1 MYKLKEYIII
11 KPTLLLKSTLKF
23 TKTSQSL
30 AVNWNKTLLL
40 TML

>member
-1 MYKLKEYIII
+1 MYKLKEYII
-11 KPTLLLKSTLKF
+11 KPTLLLKF